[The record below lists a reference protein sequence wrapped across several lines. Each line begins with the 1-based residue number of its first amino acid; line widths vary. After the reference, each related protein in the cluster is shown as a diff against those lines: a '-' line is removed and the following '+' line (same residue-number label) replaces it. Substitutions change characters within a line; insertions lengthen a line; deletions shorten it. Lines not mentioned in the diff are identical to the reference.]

1 MSEAIDYKYLSEKEF
16 WEMLEEGYCH
26 QDPLFY
32 QEFQR
37 RAAEGRRYNPKTD
50 PQAWEKSN
58 AAMIAFMDRVG
69 LPHSP
74 QNSKKSP
81 ELG

>member
-1 MSEAIDYKYLSEKEF
+1 MSETINYTHLSEKEF

-26 QDPLFY
+26 QDPQFY
-32 QEFQR
+32 EEFKHR
-37 RAAEGRRYNPKTD
+37 IANGRHYDPNTD

-74 QNSKKSP
+74 QNSKKKS
-81 ELG
+81 

>member
-1 MSEAIDYKYLSEKEF
+1 MSETINYRHLSEKEF

-32 QEFQR
+32 EEFKR
-37 RAAEGRRYNPKTD
+37 RAAEGRRYDPSTD

-58 AAMIAFMDRVG
+58 AAMIAFMERVG

-74 QNSKKSP
+74 QSP
-81 ELG
+81 EGNTGLE

>member
-1 MSEAIDYKYLSEKEF
+1 MSEAINYTYLSEKEF

-26 QDPLFY
+26 HDPLFY
-32 QEFQR
+32 EEFKR
-37 RAAEGRRYNPKTD
+37 RAAEGRRYDPSTD

-74 QNSKKSP
+74 QNDKGKQ
-81 ELG
+81 ELS

>member
-26 QDPLFY
+26 QDSQFY
-32 QEFQR
+32 EEFKR
-37 RAAEGRRYNPKTD
+37 RAAEGRHYNPNTD

-58 AAMIAFMDRVG
+58 AAMIAFMNRVG

-74 QNSKKSP
+74 
-81 ELG
+81 